1 MLFVYVR
8 YIVEL
13 DLTKLVKRVYPSFHG
28 NKGLD
33 IVHVALGWDTD
44 AYLHSYF
51 FQLVPNN
58 TPGLRETLNHQSV

>member
-44 AYLHSYF
+44 AYSQVIPPFLLF
-51 FQLVPNN
+51 FPAGTQ
-58 TPGLRETLNHQSV
+58 